1 LAEYWDQTPGPVLV
15 LGLGNPGA
23 RYAGTRHNLGY
34 AVTGLVAERHGLG
47 LTRSGHKSLWGKGR
61 VAGREVIIAQPQ
73 TYMNLSGE
81 AAQSLVS
88 YYGLEPGSLIVVHDD
103 LDLPL
108 GRLKVAIK
116 GGPGG
121 HKGVASIIALVGS
134 EFFGRLKVGIGR
146 PRFEESTEKFV
157 LSGFYADQR
166 EKVVETV
173 QDAADCLEVMLAS
186 GAQAAMQ
193 RFHRPYSNEEEEG

>member
-1 LAEYWDQTPGPVLV
+1 MPGPALV

-23 RYAGTRHNLGY
+23 QYAGTRHNLGF
-34 AVTGLVAERHGLG
+34 AVTSLLADRHGLV
-47 LTRSGHKSLWGKGR
+47 LSKSGHHSHWAKGR
-61 VAGREVIIAQPQ
+61 VAGRETIIAQPR

-81 AAQSLVS
+81 AALSLLG
-88 YYGLEPGSLIVVHDD
+88 YFGLETGSLIVVHDD

-108 GRLKVAIK
+108 GRLKVALR

-121 HKGVASIIALVGS
+121 HKGVASIIRLLGS
-134 EFFGRLKVGIGR
+134 EAFGRLKVGIGR
-146 PRFEESTEKFV
+146 PRYEEPVEKFV

-173 QDAADCLEVMLAS
+173 QVAVECLEVMLAA
-186 GAQAAMQ
+186 GAQEAMQ
-193 RFHRPYSNEEEEG
+193 KFHRPFSNEEEEG

>member
-1 LAEYWDQTPGPVLV
+1 MV
-15 LGLGNPGA
+15 LGLGNPGD
-23 RYAGTRHNLGY
+23 RYAGTRHNLGF
-34 AVTGLVAERHGLG
+34 AVTSIVADRHGLG
-47 LTRSGHKSLWGKGR
+47 LSKSGHRSHWAKGR

-81 AAQSLVS
+81 AAQSLMA
-88 YYGLEPGSLIVVHDD
+88 YFDLEPGALIVVHDD
-103 LDLPL
+103 LDLPV
-108 GRLKVAIK
+108 GRLKVALK

-121 HKGVASIIALVGS
+121 HKGVASIIDLLGS
-134 EFFGRLKVGIGR
+134 EAFGRLRVGIGR
-146 PRFEESTEKFV
+146 PRYDEPVEKFV
-157 LSGFYADQR
+157 LNGFYADQR

-193 RFHRPYSNEEEEG
+193 KFHRPYSNEEEEG